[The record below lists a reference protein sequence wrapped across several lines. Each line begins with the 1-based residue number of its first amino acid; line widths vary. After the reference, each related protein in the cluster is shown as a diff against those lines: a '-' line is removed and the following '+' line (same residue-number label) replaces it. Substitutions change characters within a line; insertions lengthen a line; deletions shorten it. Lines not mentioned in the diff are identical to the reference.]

1 MLTVKPGV
9 HFFVYL
15 RPPNA
20 ITIQRNLPFFNSRPS
35 SAEIFDVD
43 MMTDVGDGCWWQ
55 MEGDG
60 SGIRRLSMTI
70 LGVGDNLAFWTRTSA
85 LVRGSLVATDL
96 VV

>member
-43 MMTDVGDGCWWQ
+43 MMTDVGDGCW
-55 MEGDG
+55 
-60 SGIRRLSMTI
+60 
-70 LGVGDNLAFWTRTSA
+70 
-85 LVRGSLVATDL
+85 
-96 VV
+96 